1 LCYKN
6 NLNFDEALKDLEDF
20 ISSEKNNLIETSIED
35 EYQTFLDKQEND
47 LEVEFNELHEF
58 QTSVRGL
65 KVRGVYSSQG
75 EAELR
80 AKMLREVDPNHN
92 VYVGQVGMW
101 MPWDP
106 NAYRTGRI
114 EYLEEE
120 LNQLMKEKNNNDE
133 YAKLEFDKRL
143 KETRKKAIE
152 ENVKLAKKTGN
163 KLTQNVNEDGQLV
176 GTGNVNT
183 IEKSLSNVKEAT
195 MEEVEDALFK
205 GDNLRTGKSSKADS
219 PRTARKKMVDYY
231 TQLDKEEN
239 DGENVDKLA
248 DHQVNLFQE
257 DGDDSNK
264 KE

>member
-1 LCYKN
+1 MH
-6 NLNFDEALKDLEDF
+6 
-20 ISSEKNNLIETSIED
+20 
-35 EYQTFLDKQEND
+35 QTKASDTTRRRK
-47 LEVEFNELHEF
+47 
-58 QTSVRGL
+58 
-65 KVRGVYSSQG
+65 
-75 EAELR
+75 
-80 AKMLREVDPNHN
+80 
-92 VYVGQVGMW
+92 
-101 MPWDP
+101 
-106 NAYRTGRI
+106 
-114 EYLEEE
+114 
-120 LNQLMKEKNNNDE
+120 KNNNDE